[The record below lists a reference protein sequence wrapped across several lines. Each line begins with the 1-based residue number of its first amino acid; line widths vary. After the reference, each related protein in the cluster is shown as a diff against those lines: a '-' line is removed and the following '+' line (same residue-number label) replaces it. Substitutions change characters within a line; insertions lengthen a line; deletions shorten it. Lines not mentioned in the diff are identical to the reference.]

1 MLFATNRTM
10 LFPTYFLLWYFSP
23 TLLFVSMIGSFA
35 LIFPLHLKSRE
46 TPTNYI
52 LLGLFVS
59 FGPVSLFSFNC
70 FRFSETV
77 SQRRIR
83 EERKCCYHNVIVT
96 DESCNIHV
104 HTKKYIFVHFKMLSH
119 ISLFGFQ
126 TLFESILVGT
136 AGKYTFSKFE
146 NLLI

>member
-1 MLFATNRTM
+1 
-10 LFPTYFLLWYFSP
+10 
-23 TLLFVSMIGSFA
+23 MIGSFA

-59 FGPVSLFSFNC
+59 IGPESLISLDS

-77 SQRRIR
+77 SKKRIG
-83 EERKCCYHNVIVT
+83 EERKCCHHNVIVT

-136 AGKYTFSKFE
+136 AGKYSFSKFE